1 MDKFFKISQH
11 GSTVKTEIIAGFT
24 TFFAMAYIVFVNPNQ
39 VTGFTEGLGE
49 IWNAVYVASIL
60 AATIGT
66 LLMALYARKPF
77 AQACGM
83 GLNSFFFVSFI
94 LPQVISGGDCVQGY
108 QAGLVIILISGVIFM
123 LLSLTGARQY
133 IAKAMPECLKKAI
146 PAGIGLFIA
155 FIGFQNVGIIQANQ
169 YTLTQFVDIHG
180 AISGDGGLISVAPA
194 LLALLGF
201 ALIVIL
207 QKLNVQGNVLIGI
220 IVTTI
225 LYYIVTGTA
234 PSFDVT
240 QIGQSF
246 KDFAAIGISGVF
258 HAGSWAHAFSPEFVG
273 GVLSA
278 IMYIIT
284 FCLVD
289 MFDTIGT
296 LYGTASQA
304 DMLDENGDPED
315 LDKCMACDSIATVAG
330 AVLGTST
337 CTTFVES
344 ASGIAAGG
352 RTGLTSLV
360 VSICFLACLFLSP
373 LASIVPGCA
382 TAPALIY
389 VGVLML
395 GNFKQVDMSDMRSAA
410 PAFLTLI
417 MMPLTYSIANGIG
430 IGSIAYTV
438 ITLFTGKF
446 EKKDIM
452 VAVIGLLFCLKF
464 IFITM

>member
-1 MDKFFKISQH
+1 MDKFFKISES
-11 GSTVKTEIIAGFT
+11 GSSVRTEIIAGLT

-39 VTGFTEGLGE
+39 VTGFTPGLDS

-66 LLMALYARKPF
+66 LMMALYAKKPF

-94 LPQVISGGDCVQGY
+94 LPQVISGGDAVEGY
-108 QAGLVIILISGVIFM
+108 QAGLVIILISGIIFM
-123 LLSLTGARQY
+123 ILSVTGAREY
-133 IAKAMPECLKKAI
+133 IAKAMPECLKKSI
-146 PAGIGLFIA
+146 SAGIGLFIT
-155 FIGFQNVGIIQANQ
+155 FIGFQNVGLIQANQ

-180 AISGDGGLISVAPA
+180 AISRGEFATVIPA
-194 LLALLGF
+194 LLALVGF
-201 ALIVIL
+201 LIIVSL
-207 QKLNVQGNVLIGI
+207 RKMNVKGDVMIGI
-220 IVTTI
+220 IATTV

-234 PSFDVT
+234 PSFDMGQV
-240 QIGQSF
+240 GQSF
-246 KDFAAIGISGVF
+246 KDFASVGVVGVF
-258 HAGSWAHAFSPEFVG
+258 QADSWSHAFSPEFVG
-273 GVLSA
+273 GVFSA
-278 IMYIIT
+278 VMYVIT

-296 LYGTASQA
+296 LYGTATQA
-304 DMLDENGDPED
+304 KMLDENGDPID
-315 LDKCMACDSIATVAG
+315 LNKCMACDSVATVAG

-344 ASGIAAGG
+344 ASGVAAGG

-360 VSICFLACLFLSP
+360 VAACFGVCLFLSP
-373 LASIVPGCA
+373 LASIVPSCA

-395 GNFKQVDMSDMRSAA
+395 GNFRNVDMEDMRSAA

-430 IGSIAYTV
+430 IGAIAYTL
-438 ITLFTGKF
+438 ISIFTGKF